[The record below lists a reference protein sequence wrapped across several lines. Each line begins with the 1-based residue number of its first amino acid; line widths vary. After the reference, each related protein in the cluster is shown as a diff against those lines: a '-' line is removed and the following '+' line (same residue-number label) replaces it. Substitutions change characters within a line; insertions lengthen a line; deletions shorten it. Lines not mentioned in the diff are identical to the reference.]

1 MSKPLVP
8 DSTSCNATISA
19 FNSASTCTMRLGTQ
33 RPSRPTPPCMLYDA
47 SLIARAFKS
56 RGVAGAESPCSC
68 TQNSLKFEERGGG
81 LFGRLASEYADRDRK
96 CKADAGA
103 VPGNVSRGSGDAA

>member
-8 DSTSCNATISA
+8 DSTSCNATMSA

-47 SLIARAFKS
+47 SLIARAFNR
-56 RGVAGAESPCSC
+56 RGVAGAEFRCSC
-68 TQNSLKFEERGGG
+68 TQNSRKIDEGGGG
-81 LFGRLASEYADRDRK
+81 LFGRLASEYADSDRE
-96 CKADAGA
+96 CKADTGA
-103 VPGNVSRGSGDAA
+103 VPGNV